1 MSNNPFSLQGRYA
14 LVTGGSRGIGLGIA
28 RQLIALGA
36 SVVITGRDEPVLAAV
51 GAELGDSCHY
61 RVSDIDDCDAHAAL
75 VDEVESSLG
84 PIDILVNNAG
94 RHCKKPSLETT
105 DDEMRAV
112 LETNLVSLFSLT
124 RQCLQRMMD
133 RGRGSIINISSMSAL
148 YGLPQVAAYSSSK
161 SALLG
166 LTRTL
171 ASECSGSGVR
181 INAIAPGF
189 IESKMFLDI
198 MAQDPAREAR
208 ILQRTPM
215 NRFGQPE
222 DVAHA
227 AAFLASDA
235 ASFITGVCL
244 PVDGGNAIGF

>member
-1 MSNNPFSLQGRYA
+1 MDNNPYSLRGKIA

-28 RQLIALGA
+28 GQLLALDA
-36 SVVITGRDEPVLAAV
+36 TVVITGREPAVLDAV
-51 GAELGDSCHY
+51 SAELGDACHY
-61 RVSDIDDCDAHAAL
+61 RVSDIDDCDNHGAL
-75 VDEVESSLG
+75 VDDIESSLG
-84 PIDILVNNAG
+84 AVDILVNNAG

-105 DDEMRAV
+105 DDEVRAV

-124 RQCLQRMMD
+124 RQCLERMMA
-133 RGRGSIINISSMSAL
+133 RGSGSIINISSMSAL

-161 SALLG
+161 AGLLG

-198 MAQDPAREAR
+198 MAQDPERKAK
-208 ILQRTPM
+208 ILARTPM

-227 AAFLASDA
+227 VAFLASDA
-235 ASFITGVCL
+235 AAFITGVCL